1 MVDKKKDK
9 KDREKEKKSF
19 ALLISENIECLA
31 IAIAMALILKFYI
44 IEAYKIPSGS
54 MQPTIVGNEDTGI
67 FDRVLVNK
75 FLYLLDK
82 PERWN
87 VIVFKYPLNR
97 SQNYIKRL
105 IGLPGEKV
113 TIKNGDIYIDDKIAR
128 KPEKVISSVMKQVF
142 PLENGV
148 ESINRVFTITGQ
160 GAKANADSV
169 TLPAG
174 GGAEL
179 RGIRDKYLHG
189 YDPDWKIPYPAA
201 IRPSENHFVGD
212 LSVSFE
218 VTLDEARGGVMTTIE
233 ENNRVHTFFL
243 RGADCTDPSYMETR
257 IKNALPAEAVTRVWS
272 SREIL
277 LEEGG
282 GVEVEIA
289 NIDDRLSIRVD
300 GDEVAAYE
308 YTTADVESGH
318 IPNVLRFGPVGTG
331 ATFDEV
337 AVHRDI
343 YYTND
348 SSKGFSEY
356 EVPEN
361 HYFALGD
368 NTQNSSDGRRWRS
381 FELLCKDGRTIKG
394 EYNLAGPRRFPEG
407 LNSPNGTQPCTVF
420 DLNDDA
426 HVVRGKD
433 LLYHPGEDRKKI
445 LIRHENE
452 SFIHEKYMLGKAM
465 AVFWPIY
472 PHFRWKLI
480 R

>member
-1 MVDKKKDK
+1 MVSKKKDK
-9 KDREKEKKSF
+9 TDAEKKGV
-19 ALLISENIECLA
+19 ALLLSENIECLA

-54 MQPTIVGNEDTGI
+54 MQPTIIGNDDTGI
-67 FDRVLVNK
+67 YDRVLVNK
-75 FLYLLDK
+75 FLYLLDS

-113 TIKNGDIYIDDKIAR
+113 TIKNGDIYIDDRIAR
-128 KPEKVISSVMKQVF
+128 KPEKVLSSVMKQVF

-148 ESINRVFTITGQ
+148 DSINRAFTITGQ
-160 GAKANADSV
+160 GAKASADSV

-174 GGAEL
+174 GRVEM

-189 YDPDWKIPYPAA
+189 YDPDWKIPFPPRVRPA
-201 IRPSENHFVGD
+201 ENHFVGD
-212 LSVSFE
+212 LDLSFE
-218 VTLDEARGGVMTTIE
+218 VTLDSAKGGVMATIE

-243 RGADCTDPSYMETR
+243 RGAQCADRSYMETR
-257 IKNALPAEAVTRVWS
+257 TKNALPDEALSRVWS
-272 SREIL
+272 SKEVFL
-277 LEEGG
+277 DEGDA
-282 GVEVEIA
+282 VEVKVA
-289 NIDDRLSIRVD
+289 NIDDRLSIQID
-300 GDEVAAYE
+300 GDEVAAHE
-308 YTTADVESGH
+308 YTTEAVESGRL
-318 IPNVLRFGPVGTG
+318 PNVLRLGPVDSG

-337 AVHRDI
+337 AVYRDI

-348 SSKGFSEY
+348 SSQGFADFH
-356 EVPEN
+356 VPHN

-368 NTQNSSDGRRWRS
+368 NTQNSSDGRRWQS
-381 FELLCKDGRTIKG
+381 FELLHKDGRTIKG
-394 EYNLAGPRRFPEG
+394 EYTPGRFPPA
-407 LNSPNGTQPCTVF
+407 LNSPNGIDPCTVL
-420 DLNDDA
+420 DLNGDP
-426 HVVRGKD
+426 HVVCGKD
-433 LLYHPGEDRKKI
+433 LRDHPETDNKKV
-445 LIRHENE
+445 LIRLQPEP
-452 SFIHEKYMLGKAM
+452 FIHEKYMLGKAM

>member
-1 MVDKKKDK
+1 MVDKKKDR
-9 KDREKEKKSF
+9 DKEKKSF
-19 ALLISENIECLA
+19 ALLVSENIECLA

-54 MQPTIVGNEDTGI
+54 MQPTIVGNKDTGI

-75 FLYLLDK
+75 FLYLLDT

-142 PLENGV
+142 PWEKNGT
-148 ESINRVFTITGQ
+148 ESISRVFTITGQ
-160 GAKANADSV
+160 GAAASADSV

-174 GGAEL
+174 ERAEM

-189 YDPDWKIPYPAA
+189 YDPDWGIPYPPRM
-201 IRPSENHFVGD
+201 RPAENHFVGD

-218 VTLDEARGGVMTTIE
+218 VTLDSAKGGVLATIE

-243 RGADCTDPSYMETR
+243 RGADCADPSYMETR
-257 IKNALPAEAVTRVWS
+257 IKNALPAEAVSRVWS
-272 SREIL
+272 SREVL
-277 LEEGG
+277 LEEGSST
-282 GVEVEIA
+282 EVEIA
-289 NIDDRLSIRVD
+289 NIDDRLSIHID
-300 GDEVAAYE
+300 GDEVAAHE
-308 YTTADVESGH
+308 YTTADVESGR
-318 IPNVLRFGPVGTG
+318 IPNVLRFGPVDTE

-348 SSKGFSEY
+348 SSQGFSEY
-356 EVPEN
+356 DVPEN
-361 HYFALGD
+361 HYFAMGD
-368 NTQNSSDGRRWRS
+368 NTQNSSDGRRWQS

-394 EYNLAGPRRFPEG
+394 EYTPGRFPEG
-407 LNSPNGTQPCTVF
+407 LNSPNGMQPHTVL
-420 DLNDDA
+420 DLNGDP
-426 HVVRGKD
+426 HVVCGKD
-433 LLYHPGEDRKKI
+433 LRSHPGEGNKKI
-445 LIRHENE
+445 LIRREDE